1 MKPPGFRH
9 ALRQSLEISGLTQ
22 AALASRAAIS
32 QSSLSRYLS
41 GETHP
46 GRKAVDAMDAA
57 LGLQGSLLAQ
67 WKDHVR
73 EDLPA
78 FLRSGHALE
87 GAAARIDLVSPV
99 TVPGLLWCPSY
110 AELVY
115 RAGHKVED
123 TASLARIRSE
133 RLGEISAAV
142 SAVFPVTALTWVPE
156 AVRVQQ
162 VEHLLSLPE
171 RVSIHLLPEG
181 TLLLG
186 IPGPFSVFQL
196 PDGREVTLSD
206 KLEDDEVYGDAML
219 PRVRRLLRDSYA
231 LALPHMTS
239 VEKLRGLSS

>member
-87 GAAARIDLVSPV
+87 GAAARIDLVSPM
-99 TVPGLLWCPSY
+99 TVPGLLWCPAY
-110 AELVY
+110 AALVY
-115 RAGHKVED
+115 RAGRKVQDVE
-123 TASLARIRSE
+123 SLARVRSQ
-133 RLGEISAAV
+133 RLGEITADV
-142 SAVFPVTALTWVPE
+142 SAVFPMVALTWVPE
-156 AVRVQQ
+156 AVRIAQVQ
-162 VEHLLSLPE
+162 HLLSLPE
-171 RVSIHLLPEG
+171 RVTLHLLPEG

-186 IPGPFSVFQL
+186 FPGPFSLFQL

-206 KLEDDEVYGDAML
+206 HLEDDEVHADTVL
-219 PRVRRLLRDSYA
+219 PRVRRLLRDVYA

-239 VEKLRGLSS
+239 IEKLRGLSS